1 MTSVIDTP
9 GMTVGDD
16 LQVGLTIGDHIDNE
30 HGAFASTTGDS
41 DDNDREEEELDIE
54 EFDDDDFDDEF
65 DDDFEAEDEGE
76 YDVVEEFEDDFTFVD
91 PATKKPVT
99 HATETEGTDIESG
112 DDDSD
117 DAEGTSQIPGGEEEL
132 DSEPAENADNIEA
145 DAE

>member
-1 MTSVIDTP
+1 MQNEILLVAESVSSEK
-9 GMTVGDD
+9 
-16 LQVGLTIGDHIDNE
+16 GLAQEVI
-30 HGAFASTTGDS
+30 
-41 DDNDREEEELDIE
+41 
-54 EFDDDDFDDEF
+54 
-65 DDDFEAEDEGE
+65 FEAIESALATATKRRYLEPSNILVNIDKSTGE
-76 YDVVEEFEDDFTFVD
+76 YETFRFWEVVEEEEFEDDFTFVD

-117 DAEGTSQIPGGEEEL
+117 DAEGTSQIPSGEEEF